1 MNVDE
6 LIKELEVLRTENWV
20 LHEGNEC
27 LRKAVAVAQ
36 EQVVTARE
44 VFVQLTA
51 RIERLRMAN

>member
-20 LHEGNEC
+20 LREGNES

-36 EQVVTARE
+36 EQVMTARE
-44 VFVQLTA
+44 VFVQFTA